1 MRLFDYE
8 KLSAEMHARD
18 IDVILAGTKPNVEY
32 LTDVEWMRW
41 FDKEN
46 FLTED
51 GENYAASFVGLPRDQ
66 KSWTFLRSS
75 IDPNRLSRKLRYVD

>member
-1 MRLFDYE
+1 MRLFDYDC
-8 KLSAEMHARD
+8 LSREMHERG

-46 FLTED
+46 FLTAD
-51 GENYAASFVGLPRDQ
+51 GANHAEAFVGLPQARAPGPLYMAASTPTVQ
-66 KSWTFLRSS
+66 QQNAGWS
-75 IDPNRLSRKLRYVD
+75 

>member
-8 KLSAEMHARD
+8 QLSAEMFARD

-41 FDKEN
+41 FNK
-46 FLTED
+46 
-51 GENYAASFVGLPRDQ
+51 
-66 KSWTFLRSS
+66 
-75 IDPNRLSRKLRYVD
+75 

>member
-32 LTDVEWMRW
+32 LTDVEWM
-41 FDKEN
+41 
-46 FLTED
+46 
-51 GENYAASFVGLPRDQ
+51 
-66 KSWTFLRSS
+66 
-75 IDPNRLSRKLRYVD
+75 LSLIHI